1 MKKDILEY
9 RPGEFLGDK
18 IVISD
23 KVCPT
28 HGVYLWRT
36 IDKVKP
42 TDKKEFCIISA
53 CPICESGQIE
63 KKKTET
69 LETELTNAELSN
81 SYALLE
87 TRSIIPPKL
96 KEASYKTFTISN
108 DTDKKARDF
117 GLYLNEYYFKQGGK
131 GNAIL
136 QGSHGVGKSHLTI
149 SIARKLNED
158 FKAIGEPKSVLF
170 YPVANL
176 FRLIES
182 GVDYNENQRNQGQM
196 MKLLTG
202 VDFLFLDDL
211 GKESTFGNQGKEAA
225 NSRQR
230 FLFELLDSRVRTIV
244 NTNLTGE
251 QLKKTYDSAIVS
263 RLMEGVGRNFFTYPE
278 TAEDKRRLPF

>member
-1 MKKDILEY
+1 MQKEY
-9 RPGEFLGDK
+9 KVGERLSEH
-18 IVISD
+18 VEISPQT
-23 KVCPT
+23 CPI
-28 HGVYLWRT
+28 HGIYLWKSVN
-36 IDKVKP
+36 KVKAIDNAEP
-42 TDKKEFCIISA
+42 HYVLA
-53 CPICESGQIE
+53 CPMCI
-63 KKKTET
+63 KPKTEQ
-69 LETELTNAELSN
+69 EKADSAYREELNAELAT

-87 TRSIIPPKL
+87 TKSIIPPKL
-96 KEASYKTFTISN
+96 KEASYKTFTVSN

-131 GNAIL
+131 GNSIV

-176 FRLIES
+176 FRMIES
-182 GVDYNENQRNQGQM
+182 GADYNENQRNQGQM

-211 GKESTFGNQGKEAA
+211 GKESTFVNQGKEAA

-263 RLMEGVGRNFFTYPE
+263 RLMEGVGRNFFTYPK

>member
-1 MKKDILEY
+1 M
-9 RPGEFLGDK
+9 
-18 IVISD
+18 
-23 KVCPT
+23 
-28 HGVYLWRT
+28 
-36 IDKVKP
+36 
-42 TDKKEFCIISA
+42 
-53 CPICESGQIE
+53 
-63 KKKTET
+63 
-69 LETELTNAELSN
+69 
-81 SYALLE
+81 
-87 TRSIIPPKL
+87 
-96 KEASYKTFTISN
+96 
-108 DTDKKARDF
+108 
-117 GLYLNEYYFKQGGK
+117 
-131 GNAIL
+131 
-136 QGSHGVGKSHLTI
+136 
-149 SIARKLNED
+149 
-158 FKAIGEPKSVLF
+158 LF

>member
-1 MKKDILEY
+1 MQKEY
-9 RPGEFLGDK
+9 KVGERLNER
-18 IVISD
+18 VEISPQT
-23 KVCPT
+23 CPI
-28 HGVYLWRT
+28 HGIYLWKT
-36 IDKVKP
+36 VNKVKA
-42 TDKKEFCIISA
+42 TDNTELHYVLA
-53 CPICESGQIE
+53 CPMCMNPKIE
-63 KKKTET
+63 KEKADTACQE
-69 LETELTNAELSN
+69 ELNAELAT
-81 SYALLE
+81 SYSLLE
-87 TRSIIPPKL
+87 ARSIIPPKL
-96 KEASYKTFTISN
+96 KEASYKTFTVSN
-108 DTDKKARDF
+108 DTDKKAHDF

-131 GNAIL
+131 GNSII

-278 TAEDKRRLPF
+278 TTEDKRRLPF